1 VVCAQPIEVRHP
13 AYEEL
18 QVRPAGGRP
27 SPLLQTVRTP
37 SPFPLRTFARLIRL
51 GFCRAELAG
60 LGGLAEWVAGCLQ
73 QGVSSSDDDN
83 MSDDAMD
90 GVD

>member
-1 VVCAQPIEVRHP
+1 M
-13 AYEEL
+13 
-18 QVRPAGGRP
+18 
-27 SPLLQTVRTP
+27 
-37 SPFPLRTFARLIRL
+37 PFFLP
-51 GFCRAELAG
+51 AELRD
-60 LGGLAEWVAGCLQ
+60 LDGLADGVAGCLQ

>member
-1 VVCAQPIEVRHP
+1 MQPIEVRHP

-37 SPFPLRTFARLIRL
+37 TPFPLSLCTACAA
-51 GFCRAELAG
+51 GFLPAELRD
-60 LGGLAEWVAGCLQ
+60 LGGLADGVAGCLQ

>member
-1 VVCAQPIEVRHP
+1 MQPIEVRHP

-37 SPFPLRTFARLIRL
+37 TPFLFEPFARLSGL
-51 GFCRAELAG
+51 VLPAELAR